1 MKKNKSKVSH
11 FAKAQDAVKLT
22 HSPSIDVN
30 SDKLSST
37 SQKKDEDKLLQ
48 NGFTSQQ
55 VIDVV
60 K

>member
-37 SQKKDEDKLLQ
+37 SQKKDEDKLL
-48 NGFTSQQ
+48 
-55 VIDVV
+55 
-60 K
+60 